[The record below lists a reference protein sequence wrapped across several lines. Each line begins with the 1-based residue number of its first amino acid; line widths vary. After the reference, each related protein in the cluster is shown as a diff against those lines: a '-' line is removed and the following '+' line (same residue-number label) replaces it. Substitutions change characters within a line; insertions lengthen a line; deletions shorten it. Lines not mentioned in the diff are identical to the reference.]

1 MEHKV
6 QHYGLYDRIFVMSR
20 KLILF
25 FIALFLLGA
34 GTIAF
39 IRLRP
44 KPALETKFIQEVR
57 ELRTE
62 EPREG
67 ETEEQKVIVD
77 IKKPGVS
84 ALMENPKHTYQTFNN
99 CGPATLSM
107 MLSWYGKNVS
117 QKELGDAMRPYQISS
132 GDNDD
137 KTIFTYEFVEWA
149 RVYGLE
155 SIGRV
160 NGDIELLKT
169 FTANGIP
176 VVVKTWLHVD
186 DDIGHFRIVRGF
198 DEARQVII
206 QDDSYEGPNK
216 KISYFDFLSMWQPFN
231 YAYIIVFTPE
241 QQDLVEAIIGEELDE
256 KVAWQHALIRSQK
269 EAELNSEN
277 VYPWFNMSA
286 SYYHLG
292 EFQKSVESFEK
303 VEARLPRRMLWY
315 QIEPIQ
321 AYKELGNYDR
331 VFQISENILENGNR
345 AYSELYQIK
354 GEIYLIQGDKDKAQQ
369 QFELAVQYNQNFEPA
384 KVSLESLL
392 NN

>member
-1 MEHKV
+1 M
-6 QHYGLYDRIFVMSR
+6 RR

-44 KPALETKFIQEVR
+44 KPALETKFIPTSPGLRGASQDEEDRIRVVVKTQE
-57 ELRTE
+57 
-62 EPREG
+62 
-67 ETEEQKVIVD
+67 D
-77 IKKPGVS
+77 Y
-84 ALMENPKHTYQTFNN
+84 ALLENPKHTYQTFNN

-107 MLSWYGKNVS
+107 MLSWYGRDVS
-117 QKELGDAMRPYQISS
+117 QKELGDAMRPYQVPS

-149 RVYGLE
+149 KKYGLE

-198 DEARQVII
+198 DERKQVII

-216 KISYFDFLSMWQPFN
+216 KISYYDFLSMWQPFN

-256 KVAWQHALIRSQK
+256 KVAWQNALTRAQK
-269 EAELNSEN
+269 ESELDSEN
-277 VYPWFNMSA
+277 VYPIFNMIT

-292 EFQKSVESFEK
+292 EYQKSVTKFEK
-303 VEARLPRRMLWY
+303 VESRLPKRMLWY

-345 AYSELYQIK
+345 AFSELYQIR
-354 GEIYLIQGDKDKAQQ
+354 GEIYLAQGNKDKARQ
-369 QFELAVQYNQNFEPA
+369 QFELAVKYNQNFELA
-384 KVSLESLL
+384 KASLESLL
-392 NN
+392 DN